1 MTTIVG
7 TVKCFTSKGFGFIE
21 REDKCEAGARDVF
34 FHHSAVEDGVTLAA
48 GDRVTFEVVPADRG
62 PRANNVRLAD

>member
-1 MTTIVG
+1 VSTLSGV
-7 TVKCFTSKGFGFIE
+7 VKVFTQKSYGFIQ
-21 REDKCEAGARDVF
+21 RDDGGKDVF
-34 FHHSAVEDGVTLAA
+34 VHSSAVENGLKLAA